1 MREGANCKFWKKFP
15 PWCILFNYSPTIRYK
30 KLQGNTEVL
39 RIAYTVQI
47 TCIVSIGKEV
57 TRINNN
63 REEITKHLSYR
74 LRFIDSARPMY
85 EL

>member
-1 MREGANCKFWKKFP
+1 M
-15 PWCILFNYSPTIRYK
+15 
-30 KLQGNTEVL
+30 L

-47 TCIVSIGKEV
+47 TFIVSIGKEV

-63 REEITKHLSYR
+63 GEEITKHLSYR

-85 EL
+85 ELWQTHYQILPIIILYTYGINVKFV